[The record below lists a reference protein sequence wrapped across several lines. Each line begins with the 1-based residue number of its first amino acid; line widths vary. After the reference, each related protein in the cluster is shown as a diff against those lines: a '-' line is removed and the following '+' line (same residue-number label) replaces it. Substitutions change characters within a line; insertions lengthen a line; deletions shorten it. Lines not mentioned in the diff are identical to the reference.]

1 MNKGIKRSLLVLA
14 ASVFVLGAC
23 GIDNKENSE
32 KIEVTQESETEQIE
46 IIDAEDILVKIWDTY
61 EQEERFDIMGG
72 HFTTAAIGMPAKY
85 DLTQATDLVQMY
97 CVPERQLA
105 VIDDA
110 ATMID
115 FYNAARFTAGAYHVL
130 EKEAVETVAE
140 QMRLQVL
147 DNQWHGENPEKLF
160 IVKIEE
166 QYVISVYGREPLVDE
181 FKQKLANVYGKVV
194 TIMIEEK
201 LF

>member
-1 MNKGIKRSLLVLA
+1 MYKGIKRSLLILM

-23 GIDNKENSE
+23 GIDNRENSE
-32 KIEVTQESETEQIE
+32 KVEETQESETEQLAIL
-46 IIDAEDILVKIWDTY
+46 DAEEILVKIWENY
-61 EQEERFDIMGG
+61 EEEERFDIMGG
-72 HFTTAAIGMPAKY
+72 HFSTAAIGMPAKY
-85 DLTQATDLVQMY
+85 DLTKATELVQMY

-115 FYNAARFTAGAYHVL
+115 FYNAARFTAGAYHILDV
-130 EKEAVETVAE
+130 EAVQTVAE
-140 QMRLQVL
+140 QMHLQVL
-147 DNQWHGENPEKLF
+147 DNEWHGENPEKLF

-166 QYVISVYGREPLVDE
+166 QYVVSVYGRESFVDE
-181 FKQKLANVYGKVV
+181 FKQKLTDVYGKMV